1 MAVHVVVS
9 LPGLPEAPLWSQ
21 LCLEMDQPGLESVDQ
36 PGLESV
42 CNQRRFII
50 MDAGGAVV
58 PGAAFGI
65 WFLP

>member
-21 LCLEMDQPGLESVDQ
+21 LCLEMDQ